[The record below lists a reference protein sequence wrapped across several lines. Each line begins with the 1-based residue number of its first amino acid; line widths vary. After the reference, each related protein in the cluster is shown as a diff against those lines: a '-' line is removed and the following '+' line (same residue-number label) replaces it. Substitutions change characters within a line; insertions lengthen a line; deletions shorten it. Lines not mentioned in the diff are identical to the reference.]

1 MSFTGDGLVVEAHPS
16 ATVVLV
22 RDSEQGL
29 ETLLLCK
36 SENVNWLSGMWV
48 FPGGRVDEED
58 YTDDRDVYSAAHN
71 AAIRETI
78 EEADFRITS
87 EQLHYFSH
95 WTTPEGVRKRFSTWF
110 FVALTISDQAVIVD
124 GGEISKHRWVSPQ
137 EAITASKGG
146 DLKLMPPTYI
156 TLLKLTE
163 FNTINEVENYMCSHQ
178 PVKYFPKMIKT
189 EGDGMYFLYQG
200 DAGYETTNLD
210 AEGARHRTQILEGNI
225 NYLCDF

>member
-1 MSFTGDGLVVEAHPS
+1 MSEVEAHPS

-58 YTDDRDVYSAAHN
+58 YTEDRDVYRAAHN

-78 EEADFRITS
+78 EEADFQITS
-87 EQLHYFSH
+87 ERLHYFSH

-110 FVALTISDQAVIVD
+110 FVALTESEQSVTVD
-124 GGEISKHRWVSPQ
+124 GGEISNHRWVSPQ
-137 EAITASKGG
+137 EAITASIEG

-156 TLLKLTE
+156 TLLKLSE
-163 FNTINEVENYMCSHQ
+163 FNSIEEVDAYMGDHQ
-178 PVKYFPKMIKT
+178 PLKYFPRMVKT
-189 EGDGMYFLYQG
+189 ESDGMHFLYEG
-200 DAGYETTNLD
+200 DAGYETASLNAD
-210 AEGARHRTQILEGNI
+210 GGRHRTHILDGKI
-225 NYLCDF
+225 NYICDF